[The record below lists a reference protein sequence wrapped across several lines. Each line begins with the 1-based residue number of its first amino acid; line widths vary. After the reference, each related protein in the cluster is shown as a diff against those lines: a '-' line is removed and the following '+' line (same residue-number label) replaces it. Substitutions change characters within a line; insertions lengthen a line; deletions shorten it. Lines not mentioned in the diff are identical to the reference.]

1 MKTATKGRRRKT
13 GDAVEA
19 KPRVFKTT
27 QKRRAYEDVVDQIEG
42 AILVGELKEQ
52 DRLPGERDLT
62 IQFGVSRATIR
73 EALRVLQSRG
83 LVEVRHGDPGG
94 PIVRANPGA
103 GVTSVLSSMF
113 RAKRL
118 TLTDVVQFRMIIEG
132 AAAAYAANAS
142 KKAIAAIRDA
152 YKEMEK
158 ATTWEE
164 QVRCDILFHRRVAE
178 ASGNPL
184 FALVVEALHQFNSIA
199 TWQSK
204 RPLDQA
210 RRETL
215 EVHGMILGAI
225 EAGNAADAEEFS
237 RYHLGRSY
245 QPIIDPVDR
254 DRLTLAMPNWKDK

>member
-1 MKTATKGRRRKT
+1 MAKRRTKAPAETAAARHGGFNKALR
-13 GDAVEA
+13 
-19 KPRVFKTT
+19 
-27 QKRRAYEDVVDQIEG
+27 RRAYEDVVDQIER

-62 IQFGVSRATIR
+62 EQFGVSRATIR

-103 GVTSVLSSMF
+103 SVTSVLSSLF
-113 RAKRL
+113 RANRL
-118 TLTDVVQFRMIIEG
+118 TLADVVQFRMIVEG
-132 AAAAYAANAS
+132 AAAAYAARAP
-142 KKAIAAIRDA
+142 KKSIAAIRTA
-152 YKEMEK
+152 YELMEK
-158 ATTWEE
+158 ATTWEDQME
-164 QVRCDILFHRRVAE
+164 CDILFHRRVAE

-199 TWQSK
+199 TWQTK
-204 RPLDQA
+204 RPLEQA

-215 EVHGMILGAI
+215 EVHGKILRAI
-225 EAGNAADAEEFS
+225 EAGDAEAAEGFS

-245 QPIIDPVDR
+245 RPIIDDYDR
-254 DRLTLAMPNWKDK
+254 DRLTQAMPNWDDK